1 MFTADEGEVMRVWSC
16 AGMNGRGER
25 EIPEKT
31 CRPAA
36 SSGTIPTYE
45 NLGATAWLYQLPQR
59 WVFVEDAPACSGSYL
74 QWRCRRP
81 EDPAACSFVSPDER
95 TIRHANYPPFL
106 PRLSS
111 RVQMLSPSIPRG
123 LFGSLSTKMARA
135 RVHGSQPVQ
144 QHPRRAHRSNEPKL
158 RHTHHLSE
166 VHSPVAEALRM
177 ADQPATLTKV
187 SSVFSKN
194 HSFFRIFPPSPF
206 PLLELSPPS
215 FFLRHL
221 FGCGT
226 GTRLVIQDNHK
237 PVFANC
243 SSYEPYVKEEQDVGT
258 FVFQVK
264 AIDKDPPESGG
275 TVTYTFVEKSD
286 EKTPKFKIDPNTGII
301 TTQTVFDRDEP
312 YRDKVEYLVI
322 RATDNGRPQL
332 DDVCNMKVIIEDIND
347 NFPVF
352 DKVVYTGY
360 VYKQK
365 DYKDK
370 KDPGYTFRMT
380 GRAEDHGEPKR
391 TTVIGLE
398 ILVVESHKKAPSFV
412 DVDGA
417 WQITLPENYSNY
429 TAPSNIDN
437 GELTFELVTGRTEQT
452 NSKTTFILE
461 TKDDTAFLKL
471 GKPLDYE
478 TINEY
483 VLTLRVQNKQGL
495 AAETTINVF
504 VTDVND
510 NIPSF
515 NFKEVPEGIVLENEP
530 PGTPV
535 MQIRAVDMDGTS
547 ANNQVRYK
555 LDETSKNRDLFHID
569 VDTGNITTLQT
580 FDRELINR
588 YVIKVIAYDNS
599 PSALKNNGEPNKAEI
614 NFWINIG
621 DKNDNPPKFTMP
633 VYVANQIN
641 EDANMN
647 QLVIQVVAED
657 NDTASPVTYDI
668 LEGNVGDAFF
678 IENNTGKIRVKNPLD
693 YETITSYTLLVR
705 AFDGKY
711 NDTAKVEIKITN
723 VNDNPPVFYK
733 FNSNVTI
740 PEEKLVEGCIA
751 NLSAY
756 DPDIPDRNAPQN
768 IQFYVVKKEQR
779 ELLSIDETG
788 CLKLIKPL
796 DRDPPFGSPVWQ
808 VLIAANDENGG
819 GTSLQ
824 STTEVIII
832 LEDINDNAP
841 TLDMVQPV
849 VWNER
854 QPPGKITTL
863 EAKDNDSE
871 RNGAPF
877 YFKLDSSAGPDI
889 TSNFAITNSKDL
901 QALVTFDREERKE
914 YMLPIAIA
922 DSGSPSLTGTS
933 TLLIVI
939 GDVNDN
945 PMGPGESNIFVYNYK
960 GESPDTEIGRVY
972 VEDPDDWDLPDKEFT
987 WRNGNHPNFDLNSST
1002 GMITM
1007 LHKTMEGSYLLE
1019 FTVTESA
1026 PPLVPHHSV
1035 DAVVNVTVK
1044 VIPEEAVDKSG
1055 SIRFAGITA
1064 EEFVKP
1070 GPNGSPSKQ
1079 NILRQRLATLLNVSL
1094 DSVDVFTVLHSPHN
1108 TNATILDVRY
1118 SAHASPYRM
1127 PEKLNTLAAAHQE
1140 ERLWPGVALGSVA
1153 ATGWNYGLGLGWWGC
1168 CVGEAGWCPRWTADP
1183 RGSGARVGNA
1193 QKHWESQANVHDDRV
1208 WLTSRL
1214 DLWGGM
1220 RGLGGEASPVLEQEL
1235 GVKILMFNIDECI
1248 VEKVSCETSCTNFLN
1263 KSSVPYAVYTNT
1275 TSFVGVRAVVDPLCT
1290 CAIQEKSFCLNGGT
1304 PVGPTQCECIE
1315 GYEGPRCEMISIGF
1329 RGNGWA
1335 LYPPVSACEDAHL
1348 TVEVTPYKE
1357 DGLILY
1363 MGPLRHNPALPVQ
1376 DFMSLELR
1384 AGYARL
1390 LMDYGSGTV
1399 FVEHKDSKLSDG
1411 KLHTIEVIWS
1421 KTSIEL
1427 KVDSCQKSS
1436 CLALTTPM
1444 GPNEFL
1450 NVNGPLQIGG
1460 TEVDLPALA
1469 SLFHWDHFPISE
1481 GFSGCVRN
1489 LTFNDKWTV
1498 GHWTAGYF
1506 QGRIFAL
1513 TNSLNQWVRQV
1524 GCLDHLP
1531 EALGG
1536 VAAGTEESSGGVVFN
1551 VLYFDMFSLQTYNL
1565 GFPSDSVNV
1574 DPGCTREMAK
1584 AVSFGIDTNF
1594 LVAILVCIAILLIL
1608 LLAVVVHRRKTDD
1621 LYKDTDDIRENI
1633 INYEDEGGG
1642 EGDMTGYDLNV
1653 LRLMYDSDGRPI
1665 DKQPLKENYQ
1675 QHSG

>member
-1 MFTADEGEVMRVWSC
+1 MAFRDLLLLA
-16 AGMNGRGER
+16 
-25 EIPEKT
+25 
-31 CRPAA
+31 
-36 SSGTIPTYE
+36 
-45 NLGATAWLYQLPQR
+45 L
-59 WVFVEDAPACSGSYL
+59 
-74 QWRCRRP
+74 
-81 EDPAACSFVSPDER
+81 FVS
-95 TIRHANYPPFL
+95 THS
-106 PRLSS
+106 SS
-111 RVQMLSPSIPRG
+111 RLDTQD
-123 LFGSLSTKMARA
+123 
-135 RVHGSQPVQ
+135 GSQLGQ
-144 QHPRRAHRSNEPKL
+144 QRLRRTHRSNSPAYEPKL
-158 RHTHHLSE
+158 RHTHHLAD
-166 VHSPVAEALRM
+166 VRAPVAEALRM

-187 SSVFSKN
+187 SVAGGE
-194 HSFFRIFPPSPF
+194 I
-206 PLLELSPPS
+206 
-215 FFLRHL
+215 
-221 FGCGT
+221 

-237 PVFANC
+237 PVFSNC

-286 EKTPKFKIDPNTGII
+286 EKTPKFKIDPNTGVI

-312 YRDKVEYLVI
+312 YRDKAEYLVI

-332 DDVCNMKVIIEDIND
+332 DDVCNMKVVIEDIND

-352 DKVVYTGY
+352 DKVSYLESMPQDTPTNREVMRISATDIDDGENSRVTYSLEDNPGYFRIDSSTG
-360 VYKQK
+360 VIFL
-365 DYKDK
+365 DK
-370 KDPGYTFRMT
+370 PIDKDPGYMFRMT

-391 TTVIGLE
+391 TSVIGLE
-398 ILVVESHKKAPSFV
+398 ILVVESHKKAPAFI
-412 DVDGA
+412 DVDSN

-429 TAPSNIDN
+429 TAPLPNGSFKAVSNIDN

-461 TKDDTAFLKL
+461 SKDDTAFLKL

-569 VDTGNITTLQT
+569 LDTGNITTLQT

-641 EDANMN
+641 EDANVN

-733 FNSNVTI
+733 FNSNITI

-751 NLSAY
+751 NISAY

-779 ELLSIDETG
+779 ELLTIDESG

-796 DRDPPFGSPVWQ
+796 DRDPPHGSPVWQ

-819 GTSLQ
+819 RSSLQ

-849 VWNER
+849 VWYER
-854 QPPGKITTL
+854 QPPGKIATL
-863 EAKDNDSE
+863 QAKDNDSE

-914 YMLPIAIA
+914 YILPIAIT
-922 DSGSPSLTGTS
+922 DSGSPPLTGTS
-933 TLLIVI
+933 TLKIVI

-972 VEDPDDWDLPDKEFT
+972 VVDPDDWDLPDKEFT
-987 WRNGNHPNFDLNSST
+987 WRSGNHPNFDLNSST

-1007 LHKTMEGSYLLE
+1007 LRGTQDGSYLLE

-1026 PPLVPHHSV
+1026 QLVPHHSV
-1035 DAVVNVTVK
+1035 DAIVNVTVK

-1064 EEFVKP
+1064 EEFIAP
-1070 GPNGSPSKQ
+1070 GPNGGPSKQ
-1079 NILRQRLATLLNVSL
+1079 SILRQRLASFLNVSQEN
-1094 DSVDVFTVLHSPHN
+1094 VDVFTVLHSPHN
-1108 TNATILDVRY
+1108 SNATILDVRY

-1127 PEKLNTLAAAHQE
+1127 PEKLNTLAASHQE
-1140 ERLWPGVALGSVA
+1140 E
-1153 ATGWNYGLGLGWWGC
+1153 
-1168 CVGEAGWCPRWTADP
+1168 
-1183 RGSGARVGNA
+1183 
-1193 QKHWESQANVHDDRV
+1193 
-1208 WLTSRL
+1208 
-1214 DLWGGM
+1214 
-1220 RGLGGEASPVLEQEL
+1220 LEQEL
-1235 GVKILMFNIDECI
+1235 GVKILMFSIDECLL
-1248 VEKVSCETSCTNFLN
+1248 EKVSCETSCTNFLN
-1263 KSSVPYAVYTNT
+1263 KSNVPYAVYTNT

-1290 CAIQEKSFCLNGGT
+1290 CVVQEKSFCLNGGT

-1315 GYEGPRCEMISIGF
+1315 GFEGPRCEMISIGF

-1335 LYPPVSACEDAHL
+1335 LYPPVAACEEARL
-1348 TVEVTPYKE
+1348 TVEVTPYKD

-1363 MGPLRHNPALPVQ
+1363 MGPVRHNPALPVQ
-1376 DFMSLELR
+1376 DFMSLELKS
-1384 AGYARL
+1384 GYARL
-1390 LMDYGSGTV
+1390 LMDYGSGTT
-1399 FVEHKDSKLSDG
+1399 FVEHTDSKLSDG
-1411 KLHTIEVIWS
+1411 KLHLIEVIWS

-1427 KVDSCQKSS
+1427 KVDNCQKSS
-1436 CLALTTPM
+1436 CLALTTPE
-1444 GPNEFL
+1444 GPNEYL
-1450 NVNGPLQIGG
+1450 NVNGPLQVGG
-1460 TEVDLPALA
+1460 ATVDLPSLA
-1469 SLFHWDHFPISE
+1469 SVFRWKHVPVSD

-1489 LTFNDKWTV
+1489 LTFNDK
-1498 GHWTAGYF
+1498 
-1506 QGRIFAL
+1506 
-1513 TNSLNQWVRQV
+1513 
-1524 GCLDHLP
+1524 
-1531 EALGG
+1531 
-1536 VAAGTEESSGGVVFN
+1536 
-1551 VLYFDMFSLQTYNL
+1551 TYNL
-1565 GFPSDSVNV
+1565 GFPSDSLNV

-1675 QHSG
+1675 QRSGPEEVPDICGFLDNKKKVCDNDPETNPFDDVRHYAYEGDGNTTGSLSSLASGTEEGDLNFDYVSNFGPRFHKLADMYGEDPSDEEDENYNNNAASESWC